1 MNIGSTDE
9 RDIPGRSGR
18 QANSTASP
26 KRRAPA
32 AVLCAA
38 VVSLFPVARTG
49 DVLYADPDQPAAG
62 GISDPDLVLPAP
74 GLALQPTGRRF
85 TDPVFG
91 TTIRRVSNLSDS
103 SGFETQIYSQLQAF
117 SADGTYLLTTG
128 SPGYQVRRMSDFSV
142 VSGLNLDD
150 INVPRWHPTQSHV
163 LIHFDTNGDND
174 LTLQF
179 SNVGTGTTTNV
190 ATLPGYTVILGNQSF
205 DEVSRDGRWVAGMAR
220 RSSDGEPVVFAYD
233 MISRTFGAQ
242 MPLPDLYDGNPC
254 NPDPEWGQVWPDWIA
269 PSPLGNYL
277 VIQWPGDGTQA
288 CRGMETYNIRTGA
301 FVGRPY
307 SSHQHGDLGVSQ
319 GGGEFFMTYEMDH
332 PSGNMAIGYHWL
344 PGPATGSGAPNYAL
358 VMGWHGAHISCQG
371 PPGSCLITSSENVYE
386 SAWQALESEL
396 FLLSLDGTVL
406 RLAHHRSTECGYWV
420 QPRGTI
426 SMDGRY
432 VAFASDWGRGQGCSG
447 GGLGE
452 GDPYV
457 VELSATPPQNRPPVA
472 AAGNDQ
478 SVLVSASVALNG
490 SGSSDPDGDPITY
503 RWQQI
508 SGAAVSLNDSESA
521 TPSFTA
527 PSAAATLRFR
537 LTVSDGVLADSDD
550 VEITVTAV
558 VEDDDPIISRVTSR
572 NWRPGSSAA
581 ISGENFGTLPGAIV
595 VNFGGYTATLLSA
608 SDTKVKVRIPRQLK
622 RNSRVDVYL
631 TVNGKRSNTVRV
643 RLR

>member
-1 MNIGSTDE
+1 MG
-9 RDIPGRSGR
+9 
-18 QANSTASP
+18 
-26 KRRAPA
+26 A
-32 AVLCAA
+32 AIVT
-38 VVSLFPVARTG
+38 LFSVARTG
-49 DVLYADPDQPAAG
+49 EILRADPDQPAAA
-62 GISDPDLVLPAP
+62 GISDPDLVLPPPA
-74 GLALQPTGRRF
+74 LALQPAGRRF

-103 SGFETQIYSQLQAF
+103 GGFETQIYSQLQAF
-117 SADGTYLLTTG
+117 SADGAYLLTTG
-128 SPGYQVRRMSDFSV
+128 SPGYQVRRMSDFGV

-150 INVPRWHPTQSHV
+150 INVPRWHPTQAHV

-179 SNVGTGTTTNV
+179 TNVATGTTTNV

-277 VIQWPGDGTQA
+277 VIQWAGDGTQA

-307 SSHQHGDLGVSQ
+307 DSHQHGDLGVSL

-386 SAWQALESEL
+386 PAWQALESEL
-396 FLLSLDGTVL
+396 FLLNLDGTVQ

-432 VAFASDWGRGQGCSG
+432 VAFASDWGRGQGCGGG

-457 VELSATPPQNRPPVA
+457 IELGATPPENRPPVA
-472 AAGNDQ
+472 AAGTDQ

-490 SGSSDPDGDPITY
+490 NGSSDPDGDAITY
-503 RWQQI
+503 SWQQI
-508 SGAAVSLNDSESA
+508 AGVAVSLNNSVSA
-521 TPSFTA
+521 SPSFTA
-527 PSAAATLRFR
+527 PPAAATLRFR
-537 LTVSDGVLADSDD
+537 LTVSDGFFSDSDD
-550 VEITVTAV
+550 VEISVTTVV
-558 VEDDDPIISRVTSR
+558 QDDDPVISRVTSR
-572 NWRPGSSAA
+572 SWRPGSSAT
-581 ISGENFGTLPGAIV
+581 ISGENFGTIPGAIV
-595 VNFGGYTATLLSA
+595 VNFGSYPATLLSA
-608 SDTKVKVRIPRQLK
+608 SDTKLKVRIPRQLK

-631 TVNGKRSNTVRV
+631 TVDGKRSNTVRV